1 MTAPTPIPQPLVSV
15 IIVNYNGGPYLLDT
29 VGSALASTAPVELFV
44 VDNGSTDGSMR
55 ILERTFADEPRL
67 RIIENGANLGF
78 ARANNIA
85 LKHANGDFLLLLNPD
100 CIVNEDTL
108 ERMVAALRSDPRAG
122 MAGCLIR
129 NPDGSEQA
137 GCRRTIPTPW
147 TGLVRALHLERFVK
161 GGRLGRV
168 DLKHSPL
175 PAEPIYVEAISGAF
189 MLLRREALEQVGPM
203 DEGYF
208 LHCEDLDW
216 CKSLEQ
222 AGWKILFVPQV
233 EIVHHKGSCSSSRP
247 LFVLWH
253 KHRGMVL
260 FYRKFLSRNYSAP
273 FNLLVILGVWARFAA
288 MLPIELVRRLR
299 GAPSAEE
306 PPQWPKIS
314 SATAEL
320 PLLAALQGRTVLVTG
335 GTGFIG
341 WRLVNELLRQGAKVR
356 VLTRNPASVQSLWS
370 AEQVALIEGDL
381 EDLPSL
387 EGVCG
392 GVATL
397 FHLASCTHMLE
408 PTGDESEHHRTVTEQ
423 GTLALLREARTAGVE
438 RFIFVSS
445 VKAMGEESA
454 QQLDESAPPLPENAY
469 GRAKLHAERAVLESA
484 TEGGMRA
491 AVLRL
496 PMVYGPGNK
505 GNLPRMIEAIRR
517 HRFPPPPDVRNRRS
531 MVHVDDV
538 VQALLLAAVNE
549 RADGQVYI
557 VTDGRA
563 YSTREIYRLI
573 TTHLG
578 RRNPSWALPQWSIRL
593 GARFGDLLL
602 RLGLPAPLNSGVMRK
617 LFGSAWYSSNK
628 IREELAFK
636 PHYDLEQA
644 LPEMVAD
651 TGSGAESA
659 GHEGRAGALKPQV
672 VDTLSPVP
680 PQQQGAKKEAA
691 APR

>member
-1 MTAPTPIPQPLVSV
+1 LVSV

-29 VGSALASTAPVELFV
+29 VSSALASTVPIELFV
-44 VDNGSTDGSMR
+44 VDNGSADGSMR
-55 ILERTFADEPRL
+55 VLERAFAGEQRL

-85 LKHANGDFLLLLNPD
+85 LKYAAGDFLLLLNPD
-100 CIVNEDTL
+100 CIVNQDTL
-108 ERMVAALRSDPRAG
+108 QRMVEALRADARAG

-147 TGLVRALHLERFVK
+147 TGLVRALHLERFI
-161 GGRLGRV
+161 GDRGLGRV
-168 DLKHSPL
+168 DLMHSPL

-203 DEGYF
+203 DESYF

-216 CKSLEQ
+216 CKSFEQ
-222 AGWKILFVPQV
+222 VGWKILFVPQV
-233 EIVHHKGSCSSSRP
+233 EIVHHKGSCSGSRP
-247 LFVLWH
+247 IFVLWH

-299 GAPSAEE
+299 QAPAVQDFPRWPRISTSASQL
-306 PPQWPKIS
+306 PP
-314 SATAEL
+314 L
-320 PLLAALQGRTVLVTG
+320 PGLRGQPVLVTG

-341 WRLVNELLRQGAKVR
+341 WRLVKELLRQGAEVQ
-356 VLTRNPASVQSLWS
+356 VMTRNPQLVQPPWPG
-370 AEQVALIEGDL
+370 EQVGVVQGDL
-381 EDLPSL
+381 EDPESL
-387 EGVCG
+387 EGVCD
-392 GVATL
+392 GVAIL

-408 PTGDESEHHRTVTEQ
+408 PAADESAHHRTVTEQ
-423 GTLALLREARTAGVE
+423 GTLALLRVARKAGVE
-438 RFIFVSS
+438 CFVFVSS

-454 QQLDESAPPLPENAY
+454 QQLDESAPPRPENAY
-469 GRAKLHAERAVLESA
+469 GRAKLHAEQAVLESA
-484 TEGGMRA
+484 ARGAMRA
-491 AVLRL
+491 TVLRL

-505 GNLPRMIEAIRR
+505 GNLPRMIEAVRR
-517 HRFPPPPDVRNRRS
+517 HRFPPPPDVHNRRS
-531 MVHVDDV
+531 MVHVDDA
-538 VQALLLAAVNE
+538 VQALLLVAVNE
-549 RADGQVYI
+549 RADGEVYI
-557 VTDGRA
+557 VTDGRV

-573 TTHLG
+573 TSHLG
-578 RRNPSWALPQWSIRL
+578 RKTPGWSLPLWSIRL

-617 LFGSAWYSSNK
+617 LFGSAWYSSEK
-628 IREELAFK
+628 IRKELGFE
-636 PHYDLEQA
+636 PHFDLEQA

-651 TGSGAESA
+651 ASRRPDSPGTTVTQE
-659 GHEGRAGALKPQV
+659 GALNP
-672 VDTLSPVP
+672 
-680 PQQQGAKKEAA
+680 
-691 APR
+691 